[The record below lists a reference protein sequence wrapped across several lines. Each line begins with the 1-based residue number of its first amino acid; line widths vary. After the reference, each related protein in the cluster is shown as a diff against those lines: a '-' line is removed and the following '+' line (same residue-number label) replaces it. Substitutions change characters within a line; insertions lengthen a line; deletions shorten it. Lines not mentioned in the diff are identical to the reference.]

1 MGTITGSN
9 GSDTITGTSGS
20 DIINSGNGDDVVN
33 GGGGS
38 DQVNGGAGN
47 DTLIY
52 NVSENLGGSKDV
64 YTGGAGV
71 DTVRILLTFDQWTDS
86 TVRLELE
93 KYVKFLSTVKANPQG
108 EVSNGSASDFVFT
121 FGTST
126 LTVQMMEKLA
136 VWVQPQTGGDYVQV
150 DYLTSLITGNA
161 AGMAVEAGGVGNSNA
176 GTPIVSGVLY
186 SDDLN
191 GADNLFQAVNP
202 GAAANYGSYSVT
214 SNGVWKYALNN
225 ADSRV
230 QELRENETLSDTITV
245 RTADGAVK
253 VVNITIMGS
262 NDAPVVSAAL
272 SSTAAEGSGPYT
284 MNLLAGASDAD
295 HGETGTL
302 SVDGVG
308 YSVDGGVV
316 SSTAP
321 AGVSLTGN
329 TLSVDPSNGFFN
341 QLAVGEHSTIVVSY
355 MVKDAKGATVAQSA
369 TITIDGT
376 NDVPVVSAA
385 LSSVKAE
392 GSGPY
397 AMNLLTGASD
407 ADHGETATLSVDSVS
422 YSVDGVAVVGIPQG
436 VSLAGHTLSVDSSHN
451 AFNSLS
457 VGEHTTVVVSYN
469 IRDAQGAT
477 VAQSATITI
486 TGTNDAPVV
495 SAALT
500 SVKAEGSVSYTMN
513 LLAGAS
519 DVDHGET
526 ANLSVDGVSYS
537 VDGVAVVGVPPGVSL
552 ADNMLSV
559 NPAHSAFDHL
569 AVGEHATIVVNY
581 NVKDAQGATVTQSAT
596 LTINGTN
603 DVPVVSAA
611 LSSTAAEGTGSYTMN
626 LLGGASDADDGETAT
641 LSVANVGYSVDG
653 GGTFGTVPAG
663 VSLVGSTLSVDPSNT
678 AFNHLAVGAHA
689 TIVVS
694 YNIKD
699 AQGATVAQSATITI
713 NGTNDTPVV
722 SGVLSSQKDE
732 GDSSYD
738 MNLLAGASD
747 VDNGETATLSVADV
761 TYSLDGGVASSSAP
775 AGVSLAGNMLSVNP
789 ARGAFDHL
797 AVGEH
802 ATIVVNYNVKDAQGA
817 TVAQSATITING
829 TNDAPVV
836 SGVLSSEKDEGDGSY
851 DMNLLAG
858 ASDVDNGETATLNVV
873 DVTYSLDGGVA
884 SSSAPAGVSLAGNM
898 LSVNP
903 AHGAF
908 DHLAVGEHV
917 TIMVSYNVKDAQG
930 AIVAQSAT
938 ITINGTNDVPVVS
951 GVLSSEKDEGDG
963 SHDMDLLAGAS
974 DVDNGETTT
983 LSVADVTY
991 SVDGGPGSSSAP
1003 AGLSLVGNT
1012 LSVNAVHGAFDHL
1025 AVGEHATIVVS
1036 YNVKDAQGATVAQS
1050 ATITINGTNDVP
1062 VVSGVLSSEK
1072 DEGDGS
1078 YDMNLLAGASDVDN
1092 GETATLNVVDVSYSL
1107 DGGPGSGSAPA
1118 GVSLAGNM
1126 LSVNPAHGAFDHL
1139 AVGEHA
1145 TIVVSYNVKDAQG
1158 ATVTQSATITIN
1170 GTNDAPVVSGVL
1182 SSEKEEG
1189 DSSYGMNLLAGASDV
1204 DNGETTTLSVADVTY
1219 SVDGG
1224 PGSSSA
1230 PAGVSLVGNML
1241 SVNPAHG
1248 AFDHLAVGEHATI
1261 VVSYN
1266 VKDAQGATVAQS
1278 ATITINGTNDMP
1290 VVSGVLSSEKG
1301 EGEGSYN
1308 MGLLAGASDVDDG
1321 ETVTLSVADVTYSLD
1336 GGAASSSVPEGVS
1349 LAGNTLSVNPVHSAF
1364 DHLAVGEHAT
1374 IVVSYNV
1381 KDAQGATVAQS
1392 ATITITGTN
1401 DVPVV
1406 SGVLT
1411 SEKDEGDGSYDMN
1424 LLAGASD
1431 VDNGETATLTVADV
1445 TYSLDG
1451 GAASSS
1457 APAGVSL
1464 ADSMLSVNPA
1474 HGAFGHLAVGEHATV
1489 VVNYNVKDAQG
1500 ATVTQ
1505 SATITINGTND
1516 APVVIG
1522 VLSSEKDEG
1531 DGSYDMNLLAGASD
1545 VDNGET
1551 STLSVADVTYSVD
1564 GVPVTGTPPGVSL
1577 TGNMLSVNSAHGAF
1591 DHLAVGEQ
1599 STIVVS
1605 YNVKDAQGAT
1615 VAQSAT
1621 ITINGTNDAPVVSG
1635 VLTSVKDE
1643 GDGSYYMDLLAGASD
1658 VDNGETA
1665 TLSVADV
1672 AYSVDGGL
1680 GSSSAPA
1687 GVSLAGNTLIV
1698 NPVHGAFDH
1707 LAVGEHATIVVSY
1720 NVKDAQGA
1728 TVAQSATITI
1738 NGTNDTP
1745 VVSGVLSSEED
1756 EGDGSYYMDLLAGA
1770 SDVDN
1775 GETATLSV
1783 ADVIYSVD
1791 GGPDSGSAPAGV
1803 SLAGNMLSVNPAHG
1817 AFDHLAVG
1825 EQATIVVSYTVKDAQ
1840 GATVAQSATITING
1854 TNDMPVVSGVLS
1866 SEKDEGD
1873 SSYSMNLLAGASD
1886 VDNGETTTLSV
1897 ADVTYSVDGGPGSS
1911 SAPAGVSLAGNMLSV
1926 NPAHGAFDH
1935 LAVGE
1940 HATIVVS
1947 YNVKDAQGATVAQSA
1962 TITINGTNDV
1972 PLVSAALSSAAAEGA
1987 GSYTMNLLG
1996 GASDAD
2002 DGETATL
2009 SVANVGYSV
2018 DGGAVS
2024 GTAPAGVS
2032 LVGSTLSVDPSNTA
2046 FNHLAVGAHATVVVS
2061 YNVKDAQGAT
2071 MAQSATITI
2080 NGTNDVPV
2088 VSAALTSTAAEGAG
2102 SYTMNLLGGASDADD
2117 GETAALS
2124 VANVGY
2130 SVDGGAVSSTAPAG
2144 VILAGSTLSLDPSNP
2159 AFNHLAVGAHATV
2172 VVSYN
2177 VKDAQGATVAQSAT
2191 ITINGTNDVPVVSAA
2206 LTSTA
2211 AEGAG
2216 SYAMNLL
2223 SGASDADDGETA
2235 TLSVANVGYS
2245 VDGGAVSSTTPAGVS
2260 LAGSTLTVNPAN
2272 GAFDHLAVGENS
2284 TIVVSYNV
2292 KDAQGATVAQS
2303 ATITITGTNDAPVLN
2318 AAASPV
2324 LTDVIEDAGAPAG
2337 AVGTLVSSL
2346 VNLNPPV
2353 GGLDNVTDAD
2363 NGALTGIALIGTNST
2378 SGSWWYSTNGGTN
2391 WTAVGTV
2398 SNSAALL
2405 LSADANTR
2413 LYFQGNTDFNG
2424 TVSDGVTFRAW
2435 DRTSGAAGTKVSTT
2449 SNGGSSAFSTAT
2461 DTAAITVVDDN
2472 YAPVATADRVIVSS
2486 GTTVTI
2492 STSALLGND
2501 TDIDGAALT
2510 ITSVGTASGITNL
2523 ALTGTGITFK
2533 SGNTAGNSVG
2543 SFQYTVSDG
2552 RGGTATGTVAIDVKA
2567 VSSNSSN
2574 GDTVDLSGAGTYQA
2588 SYIDADNGPDT
2599 VTGGGAGD
2607 NFYGGSG
2614 NAVDVLKGSAGND
2627 LLVGEGGNDD
2637 LSGGAGNDILRGGS
2651 GDDVMDGGD
2660 GSEDML
2666 DLSDGNALA
2675 NFTLI
2680 QSSSANSTGNAG
2692 GLGIDSYKNMEGVIG
2707 SSSNDSINGSA
2718 GNDIIRGGGGNDT
2731 LDGKG
2736 GNDLLDFSDGTAGI
2750 TFTMG
2755 LNGAGSFS
2763 AAGLGTDTYTGF
2775 EGVIGT
2781 AFADTLTGSAAADE
2795 LRGGA
2800 GNDTISGLAGDD
2812 RIVGGAGSDTLTG
2825 GADNDTFVFDTAP
2838 NAVDSIM
2845 DFNASGSLAN
2855 GDMIELS
2862 LAVFAGITTPAGSVL
2877 SSSEFATSAGGGVTD
2892 VLAAGV
2898 RVIYDTVTGNLYY
2911 DSDGQGSGGRTL
2923 VAKVVLDNPADTF
2936 DYNDIKLGS

>member
-214 SNGVWKYALNN
+214 SNGVWKYTLNN

-397 AMNLLTGASD
+397 AMNLLAGASD

-581 NVKDAQGATVTQSAT
+581 NVKDAQGATVAQSAT

-694 YNIKD
+694 YNI
-699 AQGATVAQSATITI
+699 
-713 NGTNDTPVV
+713 
-722 SGVLSSQKDE
+722 
-732 GDSSYD
+732 
-738 MNLLAGASD
+738 
-747 VDNGETATLSVADV
+747 
-761 TYSLDGGVASSSAP
+761 
-775 AGVSLAGNMLSVNP
+775 
-789 ARGAFDHL
+789 
-797 AVGEH
+797 
-802 ATIVVNYNVKDAQGA
+802 KDAQGA

-1003 AGLSLVGNT
+1003 AGLSLAGNT
-1012 LSVNAVHGAFDHL
+1012 LSVNPAHGVFDHL
-1025 AVGEHATIVVS
+1025 AVGEHATIVVSYNVKDAQDATVAQSATITINGTNDAPVVSGVLSSERDEGDSSYDMNLLAGASDVDNGETATLSVADVSYSLDGGPGSGSAPAGVSLAGNTLSVNPAHSAFDHLAVGEYSTIVVSYNVKDAQGATVAQSATITINGTNDAPVVSGVLSSEKDEGDSSYEMDLLAGASDVDKGETTTLSVADVTYSVDGGPGSSSASAGVSLVGNMLSVNPAHSAFDHLAVGEKAIVVVS

-1092 GETATLNVVDVSYSL
+1092 GETATL
-1107 DGGPGSGSAPA
+1107 
-1118 GVSLAGNM
+1118 
-1126 LSVNPAHGAFDHL
+1126 
-1139 AVGEHA
+1139 
-1145 TIVVSYNVKDAQG
+1145 
-1158 ATVTQSATITIN
+1158 
-1170 GTNDAPVVSGVL
+1170 
-1182 SSEKEEG
+1182 
-1189 DSSYGMNLLAGASDV
+1189 
-1204 DNGETTTLSVADVTY
+1204 SVADVTY
-1219 SVDGG
+1219 SVDGV
-1224 PGSSSA
+1224 A
-1230 PAGVSLVGNML
+1230 AAGNPPSVSLAGNTL
-1241 SVNPAHG
+1241 SVNPAHS

-1278 ATITINGTNDMP
+1278 ATITINGTNDVP
-1290 VVSGVLSSEKG
+1290 VVSGVLTSEKD
-1301 EGEGSYN
+1301 EGDSSYDMN
-1308 MGLLAGASDVDDG
+1308 LLAGASDVDNG
-1321 ETVTLSVADVTYSLD
+1321 ETATLSVADVTYSVD
-1336 GGAASSSVPEGVS
+1336 GGPGSSSAPAGVS
-1349 LAGNTLSVNPVHSAF
+1349 LAGNMLSVNPAHGAF

-1411 SEKDEGDGSYDMN
+1411 SEKDEGDGAYDMN

-1431 VDNGETATLTVADV
+1431 VDDGETVTLSVADV

-1457 APAGVSL
+1457 APEGVNL
-1464 ADSMLSVNPA
+1464 A
-1474 HGAFGHLAVGEHATV
+1474 
-1489 VVNYNVKDAQG
+1489 
-1500 ATVTQ
+1500 
-1505 SATITINGTND
+1505 
-1516 APVVIG
+1516 
-1522 VLSSEKDEG
+1522 
-1531 DGSYDMNLLAGASD
+1531 
-1545 VDNGET
+1545 
-1551 STLSVADVTYSVD
+1551 
-1564 GVPVTGTPPGVSL
+1564 
-1577 TGNMLSVNSAHGAF
+1577 GNMLSVNSAHGAF

-1643 GDGSYYMDLLAGASD
+1643 GDGSYDMNLLAGASD
-1658 VDNGETA
+1658 VDNGETT

-1672 AYSVDGGL
+1672 ASSVDGGP

-1687 GVSLAGNTLIV
+1687 GVSLAGNTLSV

-1803 SLAGNMLSVNPAHG
+1803 SLAGNMLSVNPVHG

-1825 EQATIVVSYTVKDAQ
+1825 EQATIVVSYNVKDAQ

-1866 SEKDEGD
+1866 SEKEEGD
-1873 SSYSMNLLAGASD
+1873 SSYGLNLLAGASD

-1947 YNVKDAQGATVAQSA
+1947 YNVKDAQGATVVQSA

-1972 PLVSAALSSAAAEGA
+1972 PVVSAALSSTAAEGA

-2071 MAQSATITI
+2071 VAQSATITI
-2080 NGTNDVPV
+2080 SGTNDVPV
-2088 VSAALTSTAAEGAG
+2088 VSAALSSTAAEGAG

-2117 GETAALS
+2117 GETATLS

-2130 SVDGGAVSSTAPAG
+2130 SVDGGAVSATAPAG
-2144 VILAGSTLSLDPSNP
+2144 VSLVGSTLSVDPSNT
-2159 AFNHLAVGAHATV
+2159 AFNHLAAGAHATV